1 MSCFKVDY
9 ELMPGYEHILLKIKG
24 NMEDEVTTQ
33 FLKETNNSRICINS
47 RNLSKRLGMLK
58 GR

>member
-1 MSCFKVDY
+1 MWIF
-9 ELMPGYEHILLKIKG
+9 LPRYEHILLKIKG
-24 NMEDEVTTQ
+24 NMEDEVTMQ
-33 FLKETNNSRICINS
+33 FLMKTNNSRICIDS

>member
-1 MSCFKVDY
+1 
-9 ELMPGYEHILLKIKG
+9 MPGYEHILLKIKG

-33 FLKETNNSRICINS
+33 FLKETNNSRIYIDS

>member
-1 MSCFKVDY
+1 MWIFS
-9 ELMPGYEHILLKIKG
+9 PRYEHILLKIKG
-24 NMEDEVTTQ
+24 NMEDEVTTK
-33 FLKETNNSRICINS
+33 FLKETNNSRIYIDS